1 MAAAGAQSA
10 SNSTGLAH
18 MTNNT
23 QTQGAR
29 LNPDALNAAILALA
43 PTALCIAG
51 AAPRRVP
58 GALPPAW
65 PPSPPAAR

>member
-1 MAAAGAQSA
+1 
-10 SNSTGLAH
+10 

-29 LNPDALNAAILALA
+29 LNPDALNAAILALDA

-51 AAPRRVP
+51 AGAASLGHCRR
-58 GALPPAW
+58 PPT
-65 PPSPPAAR
+65 SPPAAR

>member
-1 MAAAGAQSA
+1 
-10 SNSTGLAH
+10 

-29 LNPDALNAAILALA
+29 LNPDALNAAILALDA

-51 AAPRRVP
+51 AGARVP

-65 PPSPPAAR
+65 PTSPPAAR